1 MTDPMKSGWVILLL
15 LLMVSL
21 WAGCTTSQVQ
31 FARQTKTTIEARE
44 TVAILISTE
53 SPLENDAV
61 TCISDALRNA
71 RPGVRVITPDEFRR
85 NIFYYGYPDNDDER
99 RRYFTLLANEPAL
112 RERIAKLGLRYV
124 VSLHGGTEQHGEPL
138 LGAAGGGGAAIT
150 WFGMS
155 WDRKSRLEASVYDLK
170 QVVEAGTIRALAEG
184 RPWFLCVGMGPF
196 CVPMGAATFT
206 ESKSCTGLGAAVAT
220 FLTGG
225 NLPESA
231 NSTDRPKE

>member
-1 MTDPMKSGWVILLL
+1 MTDPMKSGWVILLFL
-15 LLMVSL
+15 SLVSL
-21 WAGCTTSQVQ
+21 WGGCTTSQVQ
-31 FARQTKTTIEARE
+31 FARQTETAIEARE

-99 RRYFTLLANEPAL
+99 RKYFTLLANEPVL
-112 RERIAKLGLRYV
+112 RERMTEMRLHYV
-124 VSLHGGTEQHGEPL
+124 ISIHGGTEQSGEPL
-138 LGAAGGGGAAIT
+138 IGGAGGGGGAIT
-150 WFGMS
+150 WFGML

-184 RPWFLCVGMGPF
+184 RPWFLCVGVGPF

-206 ESKSCTGLGAAVAT
+206 ESKSCAGLGAAVAT
-220 FLTGG
+220 FLTG
-225 NLPESA
+225 ESA
-231 NSTDRPKE
+231 TDRPNE